1 MDAWGIWIMLRADL
15 SASYVRHAAN
25 CLEIALRTTDE
36 ANRASLL
43 NLAEAWLVLAGY
55 ARKTTDRGVVIV
67 SADTEERPGRPE

>member
-43 NLAEAWLVLAGY
+43 NLAEAWLTLAGY
-55 ARKTTDRGVVIV
+55 ARKTTDRGALIV
-67 SADTEERPGRPE
+67 SVDTEERRTPG

>member
-1 MDAWGIWIMLRADL
+1 MWIMSRADL
-15 SASYVRHAAN
+15 SASYVRHAAI

-55 ARKTTDRGVVIV
+55 DRKTTDPRGVVIV